1 MRLLEEAERLL
12 TEEEAR
18 DREVASREA
27 AARALQRESTYFEY
41 LLLTEEQ
48 IQEAADREVAD
59 REAAARALQRGPTQR
74 EPTQREP
81 TQSELEAAAEE
92 TAWLAEIYG
101 DIGANHRAR
110 RAAREAPDPADHS
123 KEGGTPRGRKRSTDT
138 DRPQPS
144 ASAAMDDFLTTEII
158 ESFESIESIGEHGL
172 ESIGEHGEQ
181 PSAPDGSPSPGARK
195 RRSSLFERLN
205 R

>member
-1 MRLLEEAERLL
+1 MCGQPPAARSFMRLLEEAERLL

-59 REAAARALQRGPTQR
+59 
-74 EPTQREP
+74 
-81 TQSELEAAAEE
+81 
-92 TAWLAEIYG
+92 
-101 DIGANHRAR
+101 
-110 RAAREAPDPADHS
+110 REAPDPADHS